1 MSERKPFRKFRN
13 TGPSLTIEQKIE
25 QFILRNSKNGYF
37 TKVSTINYKFEIS
50 ESKAWEI
57 VGELLFNGNI
67 ESTHDQNTGDMKL
80 CENEK
85 TFQIMELERIRNRE
99 KYKNKKKS
107 SSKPIKKENKQNTKL
122 LIYHKKK

>member
-1 MSERKPFRKFRN
+1 MSERKPFRKFQN

-85 TFQIMELERIRNRE
+85 TYQIMELERIRNRE

-107 SSKPIKKENKQNTKL
+107 SSKPIKKENK
-122 LIYHKKK
+122 

>member
-1 MSERKPFRKFRN
+1 MTERKPFRKFRN

-50 ESKAWEI
+50 ETKAWEI

-85 TFQIMELERIRNRE
+85 TYQIMELERIRNKE
-99 KYKNKKKS
+99 KFRNKKKLS
-107 SSKPIKKENKQNTKL
+107 PNPIKKENK
-122 LIYHKKK
+122 

>member
-1 MSERKPFRKFRN
+1 MTERKPFRKFQN

-50 ESKAWEI
+50 ETKAWEI
-57 VGELLFNGNI
+57 VEELLFNGNI

-85 TFQIMELERIRNRE
+85 TYQIMELERIRNKE
-99 KYKNKKKS
+99 KFRNKKKLS
-107 SSKPIKKENKQNTKL
+107 PNPIKKENK
-122 LIYHKKK
+122 

>member
-80 CENEK
+80 CENGK

-107 SSKPIKKENKQNTKL
+107 SSKPIKKENK
-122 LIYHKKK
+122 

>member
-1 MSERKPFRKFRN
+1 MTERKPFRKFRN

-50 ESKAWEI
+50 ETKSWEI

-67 ESTHDQNTGDMKL
+67 ESIHDQNTGDMKL

-85 TFQIMELERIRNRE
+85 TYQIMELERIRNKE
-99 KYKNKKKS
+99 KFRNKKKS
-107 SSKPIKKENKQNTKL
+107 SSKLNKKESS
-122 LIYHKKK
+122 

>member
-37 TKVSTINYKFEIS
+37 TKVSTFYKFEIS

-107 SSKPIKKENKQNTKL
+107 SSKPIKKENK
-122 LIYHKKK
+122 

>member
-13 TGPSLTIEQKIE
+13 TEPSLTIEQKIE
-25 QFILRNSKNGYF
+25 QFILRNSKNGFF
-37 TKVSTINYKFEIS
+37 TKVSTINYKFGIS

-57 VGELLFNGNI
+57 IGELLFDGNI

-80 CENEK
+80 CENGK
-85 TFQIMELERIRNRE
+85 TYSIMELERIRNKE

-107 SSKPIKKENKQNTKL
+107 SLKSNKKENN
-122 LIYHKKK
+122 

>member
-67 ESTHDQNTGDMKL
+67 ESIHDQNTGDMKL

-85 TFQIMELERIRNRE
+85 TFQIMELERIRNRDRFR
-99 KYKNKKKS
+99 NKKKS
-107 SSKPIKKENKQNTKL
+107 SVKLNKKPIKKENNKTQNS
-122 LIYHKKK
+122 

>member
-13 TGPSLTIEQKIE
+13 TGPTLTIEQKIE

-37 TKVSTINYKFEIS
+37 TKVSTINFKFEIS

-67 ESTHDQNTGDMKL
+67 ESIHDQNTGDMKL
-80 CENEK
+80 CECEK
-85 TFQIMELERIRNRE
+85 TYQIMELERIRNRDRFR
-99 KYKNKKKS
+99 NKKKS
-107 SSKPIKKENKQNTKL
+107 SIKSNKKIIKKENNKIQNS
-122 LIYHKKK
+122 

>member
-25 QFILRNSKNGYF
+25 QFVLRNSKNGYF

-99 KYKNKKKS
+99 KYKNKKKL
-107 SSKPIKKENKQNTKL
+107 SSKSN
-122 LIYHKKK
+122 KKKNRQVLLFY

>member
-67 ESTHDQNTGDMKL
+67 ESIHDQNTGTLIKDAKAIIGFNSTVL
-80 CENEK
+80 IECLIIN
-85 TFQIMELERIRNRE
+85 
-99 KYKNKKKS
+99 
-107 SSKPIKKENKQNTKL
+107 KPI
-122 LIYHKKK
+122 IIPI

>member
-1 MSERKPFRKFRN
+1 MSERKQFRKFRN
-13 TGPSLTIEQKIE
+13 NGPTLTIEQKIE

-37 TKVSTINYKFEIS
+37 TKVSTINFKFEIS

-67 ESTHDQNTGDMKL
+67 ESIHDQNTGDMKL

-85 TFQIMELERIRNRE
+85 TYEIMELERIRNKDRFR
-99 KYKNKKKS
+99 NKKKLS
-107 SSKPIKKENKQNTKL
+107 AKLNKKPIKKENKKT
-122 LIYHKKK
+122 

>member
-1 MSERKPFRKFRN
+1 MQENKEQNMSERKPFRKFRN
-13 TGPSLTIEQKIE
+13 TSPSLTIEQKIE
-25 QFILRNSKNGYF
+25 QFVLRNSKNGYF

-99 KYKNKKKS
+99 KYKNKKKL
-107 SSKPIKKENKQNTKL
+107 SSKSN
-122 LIYHKKK
+122 KKKNN